1 MSNMKPILIISGPT
15 ASGKTSLA
23 LKLMKLLNGE
33 LISADSRQIYKGFDI
48 GTGKDHPKNIKI
60 HMIDILSPNIQYSVS
75 QYRETALKIIKNIQ
89 SKGKL
94 PIIVG
99 GTGQYIQSLI
109 ESPRETFD
117 IKPNK
122 LLRFFL
128 NKFNVK
134 TLQFIYKLLDKQ
146 KFSQLN
152 HSDVNNPHRLIRKI
166 EIKLSRSPLFKGRFP
181 KGERGFKI
189 KNWNLKIKNYELKI
203 KKYVHISLT
212 APNSYLFK
220 NIDQR
225 VDERIKAG
233 LFNEI
238 RNLLKK
244 YPWSAPAFRTHAYKE
259 FEGVIAIR
267 QTGKEAIPLE
277 VINQWRFDEHRYV
290 HRQKSYFK
298 KIPNIHY
305 FDITSSK
312 YPQSVIDFVKKC
324 YN

>member
-1 MSNMKPILIISGPT
+1 MSSNSDLMFNMKPILIISGPT
-15 ASGKTSLA
+15 ASGKTGLA
-23 LKLMKLLNGE
+23 IKMMKLLNGE

-60 HMIDILSPNIQYSVS
+60 HMIDILSPNVQYSVS
-75 QYRETALKIIKNIQ
+75 QYREDVLKLIKNIQ
-89 SKGKL
+89 STGKI

-166 EIKLSRSPLFKGRFP
+166 EICLSPLSKGDVLRQMS
-181 KGERGFKI
+181 EDRGI
-189 KNWNLKIKNYELKI
+189 CDYI
-203 KKYVHISLT
+203 HISLT
-212 APNSYLFK
+212 APNQVLFK

-225 VDERIKAG
+225 IDERIKQG
-233 LFNEI
+233 LENEI
-238 RNLLKK
+238 KELKK
-244 YPWSAPAFRTHAYKE
+244 KYKWSAPAFRTHAYKE
-259 FEGVIAIR
+259 FENGFSSENI
-267 QTGKEAIPLE
+267 QK
-277 VINQWRFDEHRYV
+277 WHFDEHRYV

-298 KIPNIHY
+298 RIPNIHY

>member
-1 MSNMKPILIISGPT
+1 MKPILIISGPT

-166 EIKLSRSPLFKGRFP
+166 EICLSPLSKGRP
-181 KGERGFKI
+181 RSGGGEI
-189 KNWNLKIKNYELKI
+189 CDYI
-203 KKYVHISLT
+203 HISLT
-212 APNSYLFK
+212 APNQFLFK

-225 VDERIKAG
+225 VDERIKTG

-267 QTGKEAIPLE
+267 QTDKETIPLE

>member
-1 MSNMKPILIISGPT
+1 MMSPILIISGPT

-23 LKLMKLLNGE
+23 IKLMKLLNGE

-75 QYRETALKIIKNIQ
+75 QYREDVLKLIKNIQ
-89 SKGKL
+89 SLGKL

-122 LLRFFL
+122 FLRFFL

-134 TLQFIYKLLDKQ
+134 TLQFIYKLIDKE
-146 KFSQLN
+146 KYLKLN

-166 EIKLSRSPLFKGRFP
+166 EIKINNKFSPLFFEEGIKGRF
-181 KGERGFKI
+181 KI
-189 KNWNLKIKNYELKI
+189 ENYIHL
-203 KKYVHISLT
+203 SLT
-212 APNSYLFK
+212 APNAYLFK

-233 LFNEI
+233 LEQEI
-238 RNLLKK
+238 KNLRKLYK
-244 YPWSAPAFRTHAYKE
+244 WTAPAFRTHAYKE
-259 FEGVIAIR
+259 FENGFTPEKLR
-267 QTGKEAIPLE
+267 
-277 VINQWRFDEHRYV
+277 QWRYDEHRYV
-290 HRQKSYFK
+290 HRQKTWFRK
-298 KIPNIHY
+298 MPNVKY
-305 FDITSSK
+305 FDITSAK
-312 YPQSVIDFVKKC
+312 YPQNAIDFVKKC

>member
-1 MSNMKPILIISGPT
+1 MSSNSDLMFNMKPILIISGPT
-15 ASGKTSLA
+15 ASGKTGLA
-23 LKLMKLLNGE
+23 IKMMKLLNGE

-60 HMIDILSPNIQYSVS
+60 HMIDILSPNVQYSVS
-75 QYRETALKIIKNIQ
+75 QYREDVLKLIKNIQ
-89 SKGKL
+89 STGKI

-109 ESPRETFD
+109 EAPRETFD

-122 LLRFFL
+122 FLRLIL
-128 NKFNVK
+128 NRLNVK

-146 KFSQLN
+146 KFFQLN

-166 EIKLSRSPLFKGRFP
+166 EIMLSKTKTQNHFP
-181 KGERGFKI
+181 E
-189 KNWNLKIKNYELKI
+189 IKNYI
-203 KKYVHISLT
+203 HISLT
-212 APNSYLFK
+212 APNTYLFK
-220 NIDQR
+220 KIDQR
-225 VDERIKAG
+225 IDERIKQG
-233 LFNEI
+233 LENEI
-238 RNLLKK
+238 KELKK
-244 YPWSAPAFRTHAYKE
+244 KYKWSAPAFRTHAYKE
-259 FEGVIAIR
+259 FENGFSSENI
-267 QTGKEAIPLE
+267 QK
-277 VINQWRFDEHRYV
+277 WHFDEHRYV

-298 KIPNIHY
+298 RIPNIHY